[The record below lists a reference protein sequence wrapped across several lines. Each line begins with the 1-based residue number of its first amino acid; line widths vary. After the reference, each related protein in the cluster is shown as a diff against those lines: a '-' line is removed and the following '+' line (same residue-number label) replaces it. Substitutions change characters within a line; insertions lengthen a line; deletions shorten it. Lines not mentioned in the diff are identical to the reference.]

1 MMIEH
6 NGGGSVPGRLGLL
19 VFSSLCL
26 ASPAMAQSSAG
37 GSEVLTNQTVVQMV
51 TAKLATDVIQA
62 KIQSTKTNF
71 DVTTAGLIGLYT
83 NKVPR
88 EILKSMLAVGAAKAS
103 PEVLTNQSVIQMVT
117 AKLPRDVILAKIQSS
132 KSKFDVTSD
141 GLVSLNTNKVPKD
154 IIKSMMVAGP
164 G

>member
-1 MMIEH
+1 MMIL
-6 NGGGSVPGRLGLL
+6 NGGGSVRGRRSLILL
-19 VFSSLCL
+19 TSSLCL
-26 ASPAMAQSSAG
+26 APVASAQSSAAA
-37 GSEVLTNQTVVQMV
+37 EVLTNQTVIQMV
-51 TAKLATDVIQA
+51 TAKLGTDVIQA

-71 DVTTAGLIGLYT
+71 DVTTSGLVSLYT

-88 EILKSMLAVGAAKAS
+88 EILKTMLAVGSGKGAS
-103 PEVLTNQSVIQMVT
+103 EVLTNQSVIQMVT

-132 KSKFDVTSD
+132 KTKFDVTSD

-154 IIKSMMVAGP
+154 IIKAMMVAGP